1 MFNNL
6 KIKRMKKRILKVV
19 SLWAITPFVV
29 AIYVL
34 YSVGCML
41 KTVCYLTLCNVKG
54 AETEVLKPFDLC

>member
-1 MFNNL
+1 
-6 KIKRMKKRILKVV
+6 MKKRILKVV